1 MSALQMEEEGHAVKF
16 ASIQMEPFPVAVI
29 QGSLSLDM
37 LAMVKLTSTHKYG
50 WFYILIDMGKN

>member
-1 MSALQMEEEGHAVKF
+1 MEEEGHAVKF

-50 WFYILIDMGKN
+50 